1 MANTG
6 KAYKFGDDINTDLI
20 LPGAYLSLSDPKELA
35 KHCMEGA
42 DPEFAQV
49 AQAGDII
56 VAGINF
62 GSGSS
67 REHAPVSIKNLGIS
81 CVIAKSFARIF
92 YRNAFN
98 MGLAILVAPDA
109 VDGTS
114 AGDTLEVDLE
124 SGKIVNKTTKVTF
137 HAEPVP
143 AFMREM
149 IDDGGLIEH
158 IMKILPAEAMEK

>member
-1 MANTG
+1 MVNTG
-6 KAYKFGDDINTDLI
+6 KAYIFGDDINTDLI

-35 KHCMEGA
+35 KHCMEGV

-56 VAGINF
+56 VAGVNF

-67 REHAPVSIKNLGIS
+67 REHAPISIKNLGIS

-109 VDGTS
+109 VDGINR
-114 AGDTLEVDLE
+114 GDVLDVDLE
-124 SGKIVNKTTKVTF
+124 RGEITNKTTNVTF

-158 IMKILPAEAMEK
+158 IKKNLPADARE

>member
-20 LPGAYLSLSDPKELA
+20 LPGEYLALSDPKELA
-35 KHCMEGA
+35 EHCMAGA
-42 DPEFAQV
+42 DPEFARV

-56 VAGINF
+56 VAGVNF

-67 REHAPVSIKNLGIS
+67 REHAPISIKTMGIS

-98 MGLAILVAPDA
+98 LGLAILVAPDA
-109 VDGTS
+109 VDEIKT
-114 AGDTLEVDLE
+114 GDVLEVDLE
-124 SGKIVNKTTKVTF
+124 SGDIINKTTNVTF
-137 HAEPVP
+137 HAEPIP
-143 AFMREM
+143 EFMRKM
-149 IDDGGLIEH
+149 VDDGGLIEH
-158 IMKILPAEAMEK
+158 IKKNLSADATE